1 MTRTICMNKEIDLK
15 QSTSTM
21 AIVVASGAKVTC
33 FVTVLFMLAHWSPA
47 ITVITTKSEKFFR
60 KKRLPRSCTITFF
73 NCCSCLVFVQ
83 RECFPEKLQ
92 SPPQNNASNKSCPKK
107 RHNFGKPAFMSNKN
121 RSKGTRHHPETRTFS
136 LVRHRRTQGLCW
148 KFIST
153 SIALLHLYV
162 EVREGFVGK
171 NMEKLCD
178 VIFVGRSY

>member
-121 RSKGTRHHPETRTFS
+121 RSKGNSAPPGNSDFFPCPPPKNPRPVLEIHLDINRTVA
-136 LVRHRRTQGLCW
+136 LVRRGLGKVLWGKTW
-148 KFIST
+148 KNC
-153 SIALLHLYV
+153 V
-162 EVREGFVGK
+162 
-171 NMEKLCD
+171 M
-178 VIFVGRSY
+178 